1 VLRLLI
7 TTGKNPDSLQKLIAK
22 ALFLAT
28 PGSRLEGRG
37 KRAIASLVEH
47 ARLLR
52 FSRLCIIGRTQDGA
66 SEISFLSVGT
76 SSWSRIPPA
85 MVANYGIACKDGKA
99 WKQEQSVSLAVRG
112 ARRKTILNLLGVE
125 EGDWQGSQIKAEAK
139 SIIFRLGPIEL
150 LKLGVRYGG

>member
-1 VLRLLI
+1 MLI

-37 KRAIASLVEH
+37 KRTIASLVEH

-66 SEISFLSVGT
+66 SELSFLSLD
-76 SSWSRIPPA
+76 SPSWSRLSPTI
-85 MVANYGIACKDGKA
+85 VANYGVACKDRKA
-99 WKQEQSVSLAVRG
+99 WKVEQSISLAVKG
-112 ARRKTILNLLGVE
+112 TKRKTILNLLGIE
-125 EGDWQGSQIKAEAK
+125 EGDEPDSSITADSKAISFKLAK
-139 SIIFRLGPIEL
+139 NEL
-150 LKLGVRYGG
+150 LKLGVAYGK